1 MRKLLMASIALG
13 CLTLTGCAGMSVA
26 FSAGEDNV
34 EKLRAQIAAGADIN
48 AKYQGSPPLTWAA
61 ARGNLE
67 SVRILLDAK
76 ADPNLKTTMTEKTPL
91 WAAVKMGHTDVARLL
106 LKRGATVTPM
116 AMLEARQA
124 GGAML
129 QLLSAARQGYLPSEA
144 ALAASPEA
152 RRTQKP
158 SMFVEPPPTA
168 LSGAPPQPAAGALPP
183 AEPIKRL
190 SDVDF
195 VRFPRRA
202 PLKKAY
208 ALVLGVE
215 SYRENLPKADYAA
228 SDAKLVGE
236 YLTALGYPQENV
248 VVRTDDKASLTD
260 FIKYVEGWL
269 PNNVEKDAKV
279 FVYFSGHGAPNPKTG
294 TAYLVPYD
302 GDPTFIES
310 TGYPVERLYAAL
322 DKLPTDDVSVVLDS
336 CFSGAGGRSVLAKGA
351 RPLVQV
357 VSVAQGTRATVLSA
371 GASDQISNAYAEKGH
386 GLLTYFLL
394 KALGGEGD
402 LNKDGTV
409 TLAEAHAYAL
419 PNVQSIARKLYNN
432 EQTPQ
437 FTTGGRR

>member
-1 MRKLLMASIALG
+1 MNKILLLLIILG
-13 CLTLTGCAGMSVA
+13 GPTLAGCAGASLA
-26 FSAGEDNV
+26 FAAADDNV
-34 EKLRAQIAAGADIN
+34 DKLRAAIAAGADVN
-48 AKYQGSPPLTWAA
+48 GKYQSSTPLSWAA
-61 ARGNLE
+61 YRGNIE
-67 SVRILLDAK
+67 SVRVLLDAK
-76 ADPNLKTTMTEKTPL
+76 ADPNITTTLTEKTPL
-91 WAAVKMGHTDVARLL
+91 WAAVKGGHTDVARLL
-106 LKRGATVTPM
+106 LERGAKVTPM

-144 ALAASPEA
+144 SLAALPEA
-152 RRTQKP
+152 RKTQAP

-168 LSGAPPQPAAGALPP
+168 LSAAPPKPAASAFPA
-183 AEPIKRL
+183 AEPIKQL

-202 PLKKAY
+202 PLKNAY
-208 ALVLGVE
+208 ALVIGIE

-228 SDAKLVGE
+228 SDAKLMGE

-248 VVRTDDKASLTD
+248 IVRLNDKASLTD
-260 FIKYVEGWL
+260 FIKYVENWL
-269 PNNVEKDAKV
+269 PNNVEKDGKV

-294 TAYLVPYD
+294 NAFLVPYD
-302 GDPTFIES
+302 GDPTFIEA

-322 DKLPTDDVSVVLDS
+322 AKLPTDDVSVVLDS

-357 VSVAQGTRATVLSA
+357 VSVTQGARATVLSA
-371 GASDQISNAYAEKGH
+371 GASDQISNGYAEKGH

-437 FTTGGRR
+437 FAAGVHR